1 MTLQKRQNYWNRNQ
15 QLPGADG
22 GWSVQKAMQEFFWDV
37 GNAIY
42 LGHVG
47 GYMTEGKICKQYT

>member
-1 MTLQKRQNYWNRNQ
+1 MECTK
-15 QLPGADG
+15 GHAG
-22 GWSVQKAMQEFFWDV
+22 IFWDV